1 MMNRL
6 KYYFNLYKNRR
17 NYMRIVNCVS
27 PNKTIQHLKSY
38 NSNTLTGSQ
47 LEIALRFAG
56 IGLRIGTIKMN
67 DECKNIII
75 LDLKFS
81 GYERTRGRYIIY
93 TFTKNNANQYNCI
106 HYFPKECQRLPNYFK
121 DNPQMLQLEFD

>member
-38 NSNTLTGSQ
+38 NSNTLTGLQ
-47 LEIALRFAG
+47 LEIALRFAR
-56 IGLRIGTIKMN
+56 IGLRIGTIKLN
-67 DECKNIII
+67 CEC
-75 LDLKFS
+75 
-81 GYERTRGRYIIY
+81 
-93 TFTKNNANQYNCI
+93 
-106 HYFPKECQRLPNYFK
+106 NYFR
-121 DNPQMLQLEFD
+121 PQK